1 MEYTIC
7 QWTKTKIE
15 IEICPFENGVK
26 KECSLNYPGFGDYQ
40 FKDEE
45 FINLLDA
52 LEIQPG
58 DTTTFNMEDLGDEI
72 WKKYKYL
79 FGEGGDGEGLLS
91 VLRVGTVIAPHTHAG
106 IEQDAAGSGALRQ
119 GEDRCLPGH
128 GHKALGIGHA
138 AQPEKGRAGIDPGD
152 EQDGQRIPAVKLPG
166 AFLGAPAREDAAAG
180 SGERKEKDQQQK
192 QGQQGEKIGK

>member
-1 MEYTIC
+1 MDKNKILVFILLIFSLVVTAALVLTIAIKGNNQEFKERTLILIDETKEGTTTSKVEYTIC

-15 IEICPFENGVK
+15 IKECRFENDVK

-58 DTTTFNMEDLGDEI
+58 DTTTINMEDLGDEI

-79 FGEGGDGEGLLS
+79 FGEGGDGEGE
-91 VLRVGTVIAPHTHAG
+91 GEG
-106 IEQDAAGSGALRQ
+106 EGGAAGGQTVGKQTVVVTVSTTKTATVT
-119 GEDRCLPGH
+119 
-128 GHKALGIGHA
+128 IG
-138 AQPEKGRAGIDPGD
+138 R
-152 EQDGQRIPAVKLPG
+152 
-166 AFLGAPAREDAAAG
+166 
-180 SGERKEKDQQQK
+180 
-192 QGQQGEKIGK
+192 

>member
-1 MEYTIC
+1 MTAALVLTIANKGNNQEFKERTLILIDETKEGDTTSKVEYTIC

-58 DTTTFNMEDLGDEI
+58 DTTTFNMEDLENEI
-72 WKKYKYL
+72 
-79 FGEGGDGEGLLS
+79 
-91 VLRVGTVIAPHTHAG
+91 
-106 IEQDAAGSGALRQ
+106 
-119 GEDRCLPGH
+119 
-128 GHKALGIGHA
+128 
-138 AQPEKGRAGIDPGD
+138 
-152 EQDGQRIPAVKLPG
+152 
-166 AFLGAPAREDAAAG
+166 
-180 SGERKEKDQQQK
+180 
-192 QGQQGEKIGK
+192 